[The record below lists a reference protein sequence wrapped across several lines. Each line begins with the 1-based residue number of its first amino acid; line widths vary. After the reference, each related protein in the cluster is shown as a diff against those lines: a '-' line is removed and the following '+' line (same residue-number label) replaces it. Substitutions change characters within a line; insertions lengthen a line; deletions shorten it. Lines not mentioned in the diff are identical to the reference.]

1 MKKLPLLCF
10 LLIFLVAPV
19 FCCSDFLCLAADYS
33 AINKCLNNALKRREA
48 GDIKGAVSS
57 IQKALSTVDTIKS
70 FKEAPAAGADKEEK
84 YTKKYLETLIKF
96 LMADEITYTAV
107 IRSNTSI
114 IKKTRELFFKI
125 ADELKSGKISTGS
138 VSLIKEMKRK
148 VSRAMVIHS
157 FCVPPKGYKEVYR
170 VTQEALFRYSK
181 AWGTLY
187 LATSEKADKKDRL
200 KAEALLN
207 FQKGNELFSQAG
219 TLMLAIPKK

>member
-1 MKKLPLLCF
+1 MKKLPFLCF
-10 LLIFLVAPV
+10 LLSFLVVPV
-19 FCCSDFLCLAADYS
+19 FCCSGFLCLAADYS
-33 AINKCLNNALKRREA
+33 TINKCLNNALKRREA
-48 GDIKGAVSS
+48 GDINGAVSS
-57 IQKALSTVDTIKS
+57 IQKALSTKS
-70 FKEAPAAGADKEEK
+70 FEEAPAAEADKEEI

-96 LMADEITYTAV
+96 LRADEITYTAV

-125 ADELKSGKISTGS
+125 ADELKSGEISAES
-138 VSLIKEMKRK
+138 ASLIKEMKRK

-157 FCVPPKGYKEVYR
+157 FCVPPKGYKKVYN

-187 LATSEKADKKDRL
+187 LTTSKNVNEKDRL

-219 TLMLAIPKK
+219 ALMLAVSKK